1 MPVMPP
7 AHEPRAR
14 PATTIA
20 PASRSPRSARG
31 ARRQRTLI
39 AYLFLTPALVL
50 LAVFTFYP
58 VLVGTGLSLFDYDLL
73 NPPRYIGVQ
82 HFRQLVADRYF
93 WIAFTNSA
101 KYVLVVP
108 VIQVCAIV
116 LAVLANQRL
125 RGIRFF
131 RAAYYIPV
139 ITSWPV
145 VGIMWTWMYDQ
156 QGVIN
161 YVLSVLHLIDRP
173 ITWLSHPSLT
183 LYAVMAVT
191 LWKGLG
197 WYMVIYLAGLQAI
210 PQELEEAAMI
220 DGASPRRVFWHVTVP
235 LLRPYILLC
244 SVLSTIAALKVF
256 EEIYVMTRGGPFYS
270 TYTMFMYIF
279 DLAFQDLNVG
289 YAAALAVVLAGAIL
303 IFSVFNFRVFRRGGL
318 EWY

>member
-1 MPVMPP
+1 MG
-7 AHEPRAR
+7 
-14 PATTIA
+14 
-20 PASRSPRSARG
+20 SRRL
-31 ARRQRTLI
+31 QRTLI
-39 AYLFLTPALVL
+39 AYLFLAPALVL
-50 LAVFTFYP
+50 LITFTFYP
-58 VLVGTGLSLFDYDLL
+58 VVVGTLLSLFDYDLL
-73 NPPRYIGVQ
+73 NPPRYIGAQ
-82 HFRQLVADRYF
+82 HFQHLLTDRYF
-93 WIAFTNSA
+93 WIAIANSA

-108 VIQVCAIV
+108 VIQMCSII

-131 RAAYYIPV
+131 RAATYLPV

-161 YVLSVLHLIDRP
+161 YVLTKLHLTSSP
-173 ITWLSHPSLT
+173 ITWLSHPTLT

-220 DGASPRRVFWHVTVP
+220 DGASSPQVFWRVTVP
-235 LLRPYILLC
+235 LLRPYVLLC
-244 SVLSTIAALKVF
+244 TVLSTIAALKVF

-303 IFSVFNFRVFRRGGL
+303 VFSIVNFRVFRRGGL

>member
-1 MPVMPP
+1 MSR
-7 AHEPRAR
+7 AHEQTERPTTPGRAVSR
-14 PATTIA
+14 LSLPAL
-20 PASRSPRSARG
+20 SRR
-31 ARRQRTLI
+31 RRQTLI

-50 LAVFTFYP
+50 FAVFTFYP
-58 VLVGTGLSLFDYDLL
+58 VLVGTVLSLFDYDLL
-73 NPPRYIGVQ
+73 NPPRYIGAQ
-82 HFRQLVADRYF
+82 HFRHLLADRYF

-108 VIQVCAIV
+108 VIQLCAIL

-125 RGIRFF
+125 RGMRFF
-131 RAAYYIPV
+131 RAAYYLPV

-145 VGIMWTWMYDQ
+145 VGIMWSWMYDQ

-161 YVLSVLHLIDRP
+161 YVLQVLHLVDRP
-173 ITWLSHPSLT
+173 ITWLSHPTLT
-183 LYAVMAVT
+183 LYAVMFVT

-197 WYMVIYLAGLQAI
+197 WYMVIYLAGMQAI
-210 PQELEEAAMI
+210 PQEFEEAAMI
-220 DGASPRRVFWHVTVP
+220 DGASKSRVFWTVTVP
-235 LLRPYILLC
+235 LLRPYILLS

-256 EEIYVMTRGGPFYS
+256 DEIYVMTRGGPFYS

-279 DLAFQDLNVG
+279 DQAFQDLNVG

-303 IFSVFNFRVFRRGGL
+303 IFSVINFRLFRRGGL